1 MSPTQAVKPETPAP
15 RLGVF
20 LCECGTRIAPGVDH
34 AVLTQLLDEPPGV
47 GHVETLPF
55 SCLRPGLARIKAVVA
70 AKGLNRLIIAGC
82 ESRLLHKKF
91 EQALEGLGLAETQ
104 IDMVNLRDHVA
115 RVHSAAPAE
124 LAQKGAKLIRA
135 SQAWLETLKPAPRI
149 RIDYQGP
156 VMVLGG
162 GVAAYGAAQELAA
175 QGVDTLLPLTYD
187 PAEEMQ
193 RARQLYLGDYHS
205 YDRLERL
212 IRRSG
217 GQPPGQPD
225 PGGAFAAGLRQVR
238 RLHRDLRL
246 SRWPGPRGFQSRGHH
261 RGPGLG
267 ARPSTPGTR
276 P

>member
-1 MSPTQAVKPETPAP
+1 MSQTQSIKPETPAP
-15 RLGVF
+15 RMGVF

-55 SCLRPGLARIKAVVA
+55 SCLRPGLARIKAAVA
-70 AKGLNRLIIAGC
+70 AKGLNRIIIAGC

-91 EQALEGLGLAETQ
+91 EQALAGLGLAETQ
-104 IDMVNLRDHVA
+104 IDMVTLRDHVA

-135 SQAWLETLKPAPRI
+135 SQAWLETLKPTPRI

-162 GVAAYGAAQELAA
+162 GVAAYGAAQELAK

-193 RARQLYLGDYHS
+193 RARQLYLDALT
-205 YDRLERL
+205 RV
-212 IRRSG
+212 
-217 GQPPGQPD
+217 
-225 PGGAFAAGLRQVR
+225 AGE
-238 RLHRDLRL
+238 LHRIE
-246 SRWPGPRGFQSRGHH
+246 SNKRGD
-261 RGPGLG
+261 
-267 ARPSTPGTR
+267 
-276 P
+276 